1 MHKYRFEN
9 DYSELCH
16 PAVIEALGR
25 MGTQQYAGY
34 SQDVISEEA
43 VALLR
48 DITEKPNA
56 GVHFLSGGTQAN
68 LVGLG
73 WMLTPI
79 GAVVAADT
87 GHINVYEAGAIEA
100 TGHKVCT
107 VPHRQGKL
115 DLDAMENLLEYHQQ
129 EELVTPEVVFLSQST
144 ELGTIYLK
152 SELEEIRA
160 FCDRWNLLLFID
172 GARIGA
178 AVTSDL
184 SDVRMT
190 DIAELADAF
199 FVGGTKNG
207 AMFGEALITVN
218 PKLNRGLRSF
228 SRQRGA
234 MLAKGYAVAVQFREL
249 FKAGLYFELA
259 RCANETARVLCDGF
273 VEQGYRLW
281 QERESNQVFPILPN
295 DVIARMQKSYG
306 FYVWEEYDE
315 SQSVVRL
322 VTSWATPADKVDEF
336 LSDLAAA

>member
-25 MGTQQYAGY
+25 MGTRQFAGY
-34 SQDVISEEA
+34 SQDVISQEA

-48 DITEKPNA
+48 DIMEKPDA

-73 WMLTPI
+73 WMLSPI

-107 VPHRQGKL
+107 VPHRLGKL
-115 DLDAMENLLEYHQQ
+115 DLGAMEKLLEYHQQ

-144 ELGTIYLK
+144 ELGTIYRK
-152 SELEEIRA
+152 SELEAVRE
-160 FCDRWNLLLFID
+160 FCNRWNLLLFID

-178 AVTSDL
+178 AVASDI
-184 SDVRMT
+184 SDVQMA
-190 DIAELADAF
+190 DIADVADAF
-199 FVGGTKNG
+199 FIGGTKNG
-207 AMFGEALITVN
+207 ALFGEALITVN
-218 PKLNRGLRSF
+218 PKLDKGFRSF

-234 MLAKGYAVAVQFREL
+234 MLAKGYAVGVQFREL
-249 FKAGLYFELA
+249 FRDGLYFELA
-259 RCANETARVLCDGF
+259 RHANETARTLCDGIGKL
-273 VEQGYRLW
+273 GYRLW
-281 QERESNQVFPILPN
+281 QERESNQVFPVLPN
-295 DVIARMQKSYG
+295 EVIAELQKLYD
-306 FYVWEEYDE
+306 FYVWEKYDKD
-315 SQSVVRL
+315 QSVVRL
-322 VTSWATPADKVDEF
+322 VTSWATPAEKVDNF
-336 LSDLAAA
+336 LSDLPAA

>member
-25 MGTQQYAGY
+25 MGTRQFAGY
-34 SQDVISEEA
+34 SQDVISQEA

-48 DITEKPNA
+48 DIVEKPDA

-73 WMLTPI
+73 WMLSPI

-107 VPHRQGKL
+107 VPHRLGKL
-115 DLDAMENLLEYHQQ
+115 DLGAMEKLLEYHQQ

-144 ELGTIYLK
+144 ELGTIYRK
-152 SELEEIRA
+152 SELEGIRA
-160 FCDRWNLLLFID
+160 FCNRWNLLLFID

-178 AVTSDL
+178 AVASDI
-184 SDVRMT
+184 SDVQMA
-190 DIAELADAF
+190 DIAEVADAF
-199 FVGGTKNG
+199 FIGGTKNG
-207 AMFGEALITVN
+207 ALFGEALITVN
-218 PKLNRGLRSF
+218 PKLDKGFRSF

-234 MLAKGYAVAVQFREL
+234 MLARAMLSACSFANCSGTGCISNWPGMRMRPP
-249 FKAGLYFELA
+249 A
-259 RCANETARVLCDGF
+259 RCATVSASWVT
-273 VEQGYRLW
+273 
-281 QERESNQVFPILPN
+281 VFG
-295 DVIARMQKSYG
+295 RK
-306 FYVWEEYDE
+306 E
-315 SQSVVRL
+315 SQTRYFRSCR
-322 VTSWATPADKVDEF
+322 TRSSRSCRNSTAFMYGKNTTKIS
-336 LSDLAAA
+336 LSCGS